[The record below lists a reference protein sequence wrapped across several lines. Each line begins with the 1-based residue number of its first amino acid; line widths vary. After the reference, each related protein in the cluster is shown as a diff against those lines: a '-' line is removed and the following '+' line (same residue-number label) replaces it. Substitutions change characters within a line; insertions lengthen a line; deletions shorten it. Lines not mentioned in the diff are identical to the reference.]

1 MKLQRNKVIEDAKN
15 LINND
20 RAMDYGDA
28 YDNHGRICEGW
39 NIIVRE
45 ALKTNGYLTPSHV
58 ALMMDWLKTSRLLTN
73 MDKYD
78 SWVDKV
84 GYSALGAEFVA
95 RDARSVEQIMEDVNG
110 RFTDGDVRAE
120 K

>member
-1 MKLQRNKVIEDAKN
+1 MRRNEVIDAAKD

-20 RAMDYGDA
+20 RAADYGDA

-45 ALKTNGYLTPSHV
+45 ALKTHGYLTPSHV

-95 RDARSVEQIMEDVNG
+95 LDARSVEQTMEYARG
-110 RFTDGDVRAE
+110 GFTNGDVRTE

>member
-1 MKLQRNKVIEDAKN
+1 MQRNEVIKDAQN

-28 YDNHGRICEGW
+28 YDNHARICNGW
-39 NIIVRE
+39 NIIVE
-45 ALKTNGYLTPSHV
+45 GALKTHGHITPAHV
-58 ALMMDWLKTSRLLTN
+58 TLMMDWLKTSRLIN
-73 MDKYD
+73 DIEKYD
-78 SWVDKV
+78 SWVDKI

-95 RDARSVEQIMEDVNG
+95 RDARSVEQIMENDCG
-110 RFTDGDVRAE
+110 KPTDGDVRAE